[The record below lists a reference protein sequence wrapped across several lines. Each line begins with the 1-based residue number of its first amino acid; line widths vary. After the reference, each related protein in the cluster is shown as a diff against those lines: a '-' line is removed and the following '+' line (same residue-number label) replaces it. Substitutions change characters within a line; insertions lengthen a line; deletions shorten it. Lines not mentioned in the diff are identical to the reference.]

1 MVKISQINFR
11 VFVVVFFCVRHEV
24 HIYCVFTALILSA
37 MKVCSKSERSSS
49 ADISSVMMV

>member
-11 VFVVVFFCVRHEV
+11 VFVVFFCVRHEV